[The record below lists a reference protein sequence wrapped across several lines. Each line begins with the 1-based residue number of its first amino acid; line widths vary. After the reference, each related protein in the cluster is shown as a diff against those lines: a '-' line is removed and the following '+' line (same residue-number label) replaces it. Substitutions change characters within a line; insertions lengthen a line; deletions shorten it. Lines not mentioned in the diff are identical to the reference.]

1 MRRHSVH
8 PLFILIAAAVV
19 AASVYVGSRGFHK
32 DPGPSFRDIPLRCA
46 IQLDHPSRH
55 LPGLSAGYNYELL
68 RRFAG
73 DLGNPGVTIINPAE
87 GSSWV
92 DSLVRGKADI
102 VVLPYSESPVRDSI
116 LYSIPLD
123 SLTVWA
129 VRESCRKGLE
139 EINGWL
145 EAFQALEEHE
155 DVRDGFLL
163 RYNPAKRAEW
173 GRTVSSISP
182 YDSLVRAGSSKL
194 GWDWR
199 LLCALIFQ
207 ESQFHIEYRSVKG
220 AEGLMQMMPSTA
232 GKMGVTD
239 LFDPEESVAAGTDYL
254 LRLQRMFRGKAAG
267 SDDLLRFT
275 LAAYNAGEGR
285 LTDWINYAASA
296 EVDESTWEGLV
307 SVIPDMAVSTP
318 ADSIMKLGS
327 FNGAET
333 ASYVERVLALFE
345 DFKRI
350 RP

>member
-8 PLFILIAAAVV
+8 PLSIILGAAVV
-19 AASVYVGSRGFHK
+19 AASVIVGSRGFRK

-73 DLGNPGVTIINPAE
+73 DLGNPSVTIINPAE
-87 GSSWV
+87 GSSWA

-102 VVLPYSESPVRDSI
+102 VVLPYSEFPVRDSL
-116 LYSIPLD
+116 LYSIPID
-123 SLTVWA
+123 SITVWA
-129 VRESCRKGLE
+129 VREGRQKGLQ

-145 EAFQALEEHE
+145 EAFQASEEHE
-155 DVRDGFLL
+155 GVRDGFLL
-163 RYNPAKRAEW
+163 RYSPAKRAEW

-182 YDSLVRAGSSKL
+182 YDSLVRAGSAKL

-199 LLCALIFQ
+199 LLCALIYQ
-207 ESQFHIEYRSVKG
+207 ESQFHIEFRSAKG
-220 AEGLMQMMPSTA
+220 AEGLMQMMPATA

-239 LFDPEESVAAGTDYL
+239 LFSPEESVAAGTDYL
-254 LRLQRMFRGKAAG
+254 LRLQRMFRSKASG
-267 SDDLLRFT
+267 SDELLRFT

-285 LTDWINYAASA
+285 LTDWINYAAA
-296 EVDESTWEGLV
+296 AGEDAGTWEGLV
-307 SVIPDMAVSTP
+307 SVIPDMAAKTP
-318 ADSIMKLGS
+318 ADSIMKLGP

-333 ASYVERVLALFE
+333 ASYVEKVLALFE